1 VTVDKQLQ
9 EYDANVGFRCGGIT
23 VNIDDMVRSIDFDC
37 VAHDRPRV
45 FLALQSTFMFA
56 SFMTFPGQCNSRFA
70 AAHESAFGTKRTWPD
85 VRPMSAFGGKAD
97 ITV

>member
-1 VTVDKQLQ
+1 VDKQLQ

-70 AAHESAFGTKRTWPD
+70 AAHESASLIAQSGHRGRARQCPLL
-85 VRPMSAFGGKAD
+85 G
-97 ITV
+97 